1 MTHIGLT
8 ATTEEILAEIG
19 DRLQRYRLQQNR
31 TVKDIAAE
39 AGVSEPTATRAEAGK
54 NPTMATVVRLLRALG
69 RLDAL
74 DTFLP
79 VPLLSPV
86 EVAARGNRAPRRART
101 PRRRRSSADT
111 HDGAGGAPGA

>member
-1 MTHIGLT
+1 MTYIDPM

-19 DRLQRYRLQQNR
+19 DRLRRYRLQQNR
-31 TVKDIAAE
+31 TVSDIAAT

-74 DTFLP
+74 DAFLP
-79 VPLLSPV
+79 VALVSPV
-86 EVAARGNRAPRRART
+86 EVAARRGREPRRART
-101 PRRRRSSADT
+101 PRRRHTSDKP
-111 HDGAGGAPGA
+111 HDGGGERNA